1 MITGLFAEKTFV
13 SLQPVKA
20 LIEVP
25 DGEPEVDLAVSVDS
39 YPEPNLTWYKD
50 SEPIDVF
57 DRHYEVR

>member
-1 MITGLFAEKTFV
+1 MITCLFVEKTFV

-25 DGEPEVDLAVSVDS
+25 DGEPEVDLAVLVDS
-39 YPEPNLTWYKD
+39 YPEPNMTWYMH
-50 SEPIDVF
+50 SEPINVF